1 MSYVPARPASRPD
14 VTRRRL
20 VTGAAAAGAA
30 ALVSPFAN
38 VHAQT
43 MRKVT
48 LTLPW
53 IVNGSNFFAVVGR
66 NRGYFKSRGIDLE
79 VSRGFGSPAATQSV
93 ANGKFDFGFVFTPGI
108 VVNAARGL
116 FTTAVATVGYDSLMG
131 VAVPENSPIRKPTDL
146 EGRTVGM
153 VLTSAEAPY
162 FNAWLDRNKVDG
174 KKITRQTLDS
184 QLIERALINKQVDA
198 ITCIGTSSL
207 PLFQSLGFDTRFM
220 GWAQTGLDFYSGQ
233 LICRPEMVEKDAP
246 FVQAMVDAFI
256 ESVVFTL
263 RNPEEAIDII
273 VREQPEIAAVKSGRE
288 NFALAQALAHHT
300 MVSDEAIKGG
310 LGMADLKKVQG
321 MVDATLKFAVSDG
334 KPFTAEQ
341 VVTNRFAGRTR
352 LSGAEWEAIRR
363 NTDKVRKLLTT

>member
-1 MSYVPARPASRPD
+1 N
-14 VTRRRL
+14 RRL
-20 VTGAAAAGAA
+20 ILAGTEAAGSDG
-30 ALVSPFAN
+30 LFSTISN
-38 VHAQT
+38 VHAQSPS
-43 MRKVT
+43 MFSMT
-48 LTLPW
+48 LTW
-53 IVNGSNFFAVVGR
+53 IVNWSNFWSVVGR
-66 NRGYFKSRGIDLE
+66 SRGYFKSRGIDLE

-153 VLTSAEAPY
+153 VLTSAEAPF

-246 FVQAMVDAFI
+246 LVQAMVDAFI

-273 VREQPEIAAVKSGRE
+273 VREQPEIAAVKNGRE

-300 MVSDEAIKGG
+300 MVADEAIKGG
-310 LGMADLKKVQG
+310 LGVADLKKVQG

-341 VVTNRFAGRTR
+341 VVTNRFAGRTK

-363 NTDKVRKLLTT
+363 NTEKVRKLLTT